1 MAKKIKEQNPTEA
14 TPTDEEKPT
23 YYSLHAEE
31 LKLLQ
36 FLLYHLRHK
45 SERKQVTTM
54 TIENKI
60 HRVDF

>member
-1 MAKKIKEQNPTEA
+1 MAKKIKQEKPTE
-14 TPTDEEKPT
+14 DEDDKPT

-45 SERKQVTTM
+45 TERKQVTTM
-54 TIENKI
+54 TVENKI